1 MVVDMK
7 QMCEEQNHRK
17 RKDAAFVR
25 REILTL
31 QESLAQQ
38 KRKAKSLYETFALGG
53 MEKAEYLKA
62 KASIQRE
69 QENLENRIAEQGN
82 ALENLSTENDL
93 RDAIAPQIQ
102 KYVDAEDISWEM
114 LNELLIEVLV
124 FPDGR
129 LEIQWKYQ
137 DEVSQIAQ
145 SLA

>member
-1 MVVDMK
+1 M
-7 QMCEEQNHRK
+7 R
-17 RKDAAFVR
+17 
-25 REILTL
+25 
-31 QESLAQQ
+31 ESLAQQ
-38 KRKAKSLYETFALGG
+38 KRKAKSLYEAFALDE
-53 MEKAEYLKA
+53 MDRSDYLAEKSSLQKA
-62 KASIQRE
+62 
-69 QENLENRIAEQGN
+69 QEDIEGKIAKLGN

-124 FPDGR
+124 FPGGR
-129 LEIQWKYQ
+129 LEIRWKNQ